1 MGKRNALYLIIT
13 AYSVTSAFTTDGDC
27 VTVSGTPTTLP
38 TPFSVITAAEPSATN
53 PQRLQSIISSDFV
66 PWLHHTP
73 TCSLARMCFEAECL
87 FSKHV
92 AGEAPSGAV
101 SSPLPLQKHN
111 LVRSLTLIESESYDY
126 SSRRPDCR
134 RACRA
139 CVLHGSE
146 TLPAHCCEEAKG
158 EQG

>member
-1 MGKRNALYLIIT
+1 MRKILRRKNDVGKRNALYLIIT

-66 PWLHHTP
+66 PWLHHAP
-73 TCSLARMCFEAECL
+73 TCSLARMCFDPECL

-92 AGEAPSGAV
+92 AWQALAAPSEAV
-101 SSPLPLQKHN
+101 SSLLPLQY
-111 LVRSLTLIESESYDY
+111 LARSGTKADGDRVLLLRLFP
-126 SSRRPDCR
+126 SS
-134 RACRA
+134 
-139 CVLHGSE
+139 S
-146 TLPAHCCEEAKG
+146 
-158 EQG
+158 